1 MRGGGAWLVVRPG
14 SRYFDLNR
22 DSAETNSP
30 RRALCVGLMM
40 FPKTRS
46 ELRLCLERGRN
57 TRRKYARKLRE
68 EIL

>member
-14 SRYFDLNR
+14 SRYLDLNR

-30 RRALCVGLMM
+30 RRALCVGLMIS
-40 FPKTRS
+40 PK
-46 ELRLCLERGRN
+46 LDLNRLCLERGRN